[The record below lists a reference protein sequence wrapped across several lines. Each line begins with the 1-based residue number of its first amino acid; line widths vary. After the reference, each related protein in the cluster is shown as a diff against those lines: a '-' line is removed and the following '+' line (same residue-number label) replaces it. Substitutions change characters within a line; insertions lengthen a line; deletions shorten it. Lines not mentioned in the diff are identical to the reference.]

1 MRETIINSF
10 ERYWQNILDRVP
22 EITVGLVLLL
32 IFTFAGILVR
42 RVLENR
48 LTRHEKDLLLVNYSG
63 RVVFLF
69 FLIIGI
75 IIFLNQLGLGRA
87 AGGLLAGAGVSAL
100 ILGFA
105 FKDIGENFIA
115 GFFLAFSR
123 PFLTGDIIQIN
134 EFTGKVK
141 AMTFRNTHIKA
152 LDGRDIYIPNALLI
166 KNPLT
171 NFTKDGYMRHE
182 FVIGMDYGVD
192 ITEAT
197 NVILDT
203 IKSLKNIVNNE
214 NFPPFVTI
222 DKFGSST
229 INLKIFFWINTYDFS
244 GSITILKSSVMKEVV
259 ATLMKAGFNMPADIL
274 ELKIYQEDKP
284 IPLNIKNLDSLADLP
299 NKTQ

>member
-10 ERYWQNILDRVP
+10 DRYWHNILDRLP
-22 EITVGLVLLL
+22 EILMGLILLM
-32 IFTFAGILVR
+32 IFIFIGVIVRRILV
-42 RVLENR
+42 NR
-48 LTRHEKDLLLVNYSG
+48 LMRHEKDMLLVNYSG

-75 IIFLNQLGLGRA
+75 IILLNQLGLGRA

-123 PFLTGDIIQIN
+123 PFITGDIIQIN
-134 EFTGKVK
+134 EFTGRVK
-141 AMTFRNTHIKA
+141 AMTFRNTHIKSM
-152 LDGRDIYIPNALLI
+152 DGRDIYIPNALLI

-197 NVILDT
+197 KVIMET
-203 IKSLKNIVNNE
+203 IQSLENIIKE
-214 NFPPFVTI
+214 EGFSPFVTI
-222 DKFGSST
+222 DKFGAST
-229 INLKIFFWINTYDFS
+229 INLKVFFWINTYDFP
-244 GSITILKSSVMKEVV
+244 GSITVLKSSVMKEVV
-259 ATLMKAGFNMPADIL
+259 TTLMRKGFNMPADIL
-274 ELKIYQEDKP
+274 ELKIYQEEKP
-284 IPLNIKNLDSLADLP
+284 IPLAIKRDEMAKP
-299 NKTQ
+299 KEK

>member
-10 ERYWQNILDRVP
+10 ERYWNNILDRAP
-22 EITVGLVLLL
+22 EITVGLILLL
-32 IFTFAGILVR
+32 VFIFAGILAR
-42 RVLENR
+42 RILVNR

-63 RVVFLF
+63 RVVFLS

-123 PFLTGDIIQIN
+123 PFLTGDIIQVN

-141 AMTFRNTHIKA
+141 AMSFRNTHIKSM
-152 LDGRDIYIPNALLI
+152 DGRDVFIPNALLI

-197 NVILDT
+197 KVILET

-229 INLKIFFWINTYDFS
+229 INLKIFFWINTYDFL

-259 ATLMKAGFNMPADIL
+259 TTLMKAGFNMPADIL

-284 IPLNIKNLDSLADLP
+284 IPLNIKNLDSLGDFS
-299 NKTQ
+299 NKA